1 MALEVTREQV
11 IGHRWRAH
19 QLDRGHAAV
28 SALDDVAL
36 LDVGVQD
43 TGPVAAR
50 WALVNRG
57 LASYDEAGA
66 LLAWTV
72 RSSPHLYRRVDAAAI
87 AVASAPL
94 SENDAAKRVFDASRP
109 LRQAGV
115 PVLEALAVIAR
126 TQRDLVR
133 NPTAKGELST
143 ALTERLEPH
152 SLRYCRVC
160 AATHAWENP
169 FRVAPLQ
176 GGLELQPGTSPP
188 VLQRITG
195 HRPRY
200 FGTPGTRAEPRFDQ
214 VRGYLRFFG
223 PARPQDVAAHLDSA
237 VKDVRAHWPDDVV
250 PVHVD
255 GFPEVAGGRFA
266 LEEDVASLTAEP
278 ERAGRLRL
286 LAPFDAWLQIR
297 ERPTLVGHTTHA
309 KELWRNLGRPGA
321 VVLDGEVVGT
331 WRPRS
336 AGARLTIT
344 WEPWVGLTK
353 PQVAQAES
361 EAALLA
367 EVRGQE
373 LVGFVSTG

>member
-1 MALEVTREQV
+1 
-11 IGHRWRAH
+11 
-19 QLDRGHAAV
+19 
-28 SALDDVAL
+28 
-36 LDVGVQD
+36 
-43 TGPVAAR
+43 
-50 WALVNRG
+50 
-57 LASYDEAGA
+57 
-66 LLAWTV
+66 
-72 RSSPHLYRRVDAAAI
+72 
-87 AVASAPL
+87 
-94 SENDAAKRVFDASRP
+94 
-109 LRQAGV
+109 
-115 PVLEALAVIAR
+115 
-126 TQRDLVR
+126 
-133 NPTAKGELST
+133 
-143 ALTERLEPH
+143 
-152 SLRYCRVC
+152 
-160 AATHAWENP
+160 
-169 FRVAPLQ
+169 
-176 GGLELQPGTSPP
+176 

-266 LEEDVASLTAEP
+266 LEEDVASLTAES

-367 EVRGQE
+367 GVRGQE